1 MSGAC
6 HRLTWHMPK
15 AQWQE
20 AEGKYKTGI
29 PLYSS
34 REQERVLEKSLGS
47 HHRGLKGQVRQRWMG
62 QWGCSL
68 NIQFWKP
75 MQVTGQEA
83 WQNLGRDEVEWQDVA
98 LDSGRRWMLFPRP
111 YTKKRARRTRKAGIL
126 RHKTG
131 THTASPQC
139 SGSGMGTMTALP
151 HLYFSSSI
159 PREA

>member
-20 AEGKYKTGI
+20 AEGKHKTGI

-34 REQERVLEKSLGS
+34 REQERELEKSLGS
-47 HHRGLKGQVRQRWMG
+47 HHRELEGQVRQRWMG

-68 NIQFWKP
+68 NIKFWKP

-98 LDSGRRWMLFPRP
+98 LDSGRRWMLFLRP
-111 YTKKRARRTRKAGIL
+111 YTKKEPGERAKLG
-126 RHKTG
+126 
-131 THTASPQC
+131 
-139 SGSGMGTMTALP
+139 
-151 HLYFSSSI
+151 F
-159 PREA
+159 